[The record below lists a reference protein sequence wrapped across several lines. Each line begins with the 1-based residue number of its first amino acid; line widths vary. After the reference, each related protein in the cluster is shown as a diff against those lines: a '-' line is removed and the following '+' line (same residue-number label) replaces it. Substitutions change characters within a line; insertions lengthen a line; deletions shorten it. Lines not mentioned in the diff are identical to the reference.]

1 MASTVFEIIELTE
14 GEFVLQRSGEADEPL
29 VSIKFSSEALEF
41 LAGNSVEVAKTM
53 IEAGIHEVEDIMDDK
68 VASEDENENRSQSS
82 PVIH

>member
-14 GEFVLQRSGEADEPL
+14 GEFVLQRSDEADEPL

-41 LAGNSVEVAKTM
+41 LAGKTM

-68 VASEDENENRSQSS
+68 VTSDDEKEIQSS
-82 PVIH
+82 RVIH

>member
-14 GEFVLQRSGEADEPL
+14 GEFVLQRSDEADEPL

-41 LAGNSVEVAKTM
+41 LAGNSAEIAKTM

-68 VASEDENENRSQSS
+68 VTSDDEKEIQSS
-82 PVIH
+82 RVIH